1 MTSNPT
7 SHPWL
12 EHAAPYALGAL
23 DESDRVS
30 FEAHLASCSVCAAE
44 VRELRDVTGVIAGG
58 IKQLTPPPA
67 LRERI
72 LANARA
78 VRPIAAAA
86 QSAGRAASNV
96 ATSQPPAPSPA
107 RAVEARPSRS
117 AFGTVLPWLAA
128 AAAIV
133 FAVVLGQRYRGE
145 RDARL
150 TAEQSLA
157 SARLT
162 MDSTGAALAS
172 RDSLIASLVAPDVQ
186 AVSVS
191 GTGPSP
197 SARYF
202 LDRRAGRIILA
213 ASSLPPAARGRTY
226 QLWGIETG
234 RPPVGLG
241 TFNTDA
247 NGRAIVTLS
256 VPPGLRVA
264 VTAVTD
270 EPAGGSPQPT
280 TTPFLAATWKSE

>member
-1 MTSNPT
+1 MPRPRNRPR
-7 SHPWL
+7 HHEPGPPRRACQIL
-12 EHAAPYALGAL
+12 
-23 DESDRVS
+23 
-30 FEAHLASCSVCAAE
+30 
-44 VRELRDVTGVIAGG
+44 VR
-58 IKQLTPPPA
+58 
-67 LRERI
+67 
-72 LANARA
+72 
-78 VRPIAAAA
+78 
-86 QSAGRAASNV
+86 
-96 ATSQPPAPSPA
+96 
-107 RAVEARPSRS
+107 
-117 AFGTVLPWLAA
+117 TVLPWLAA

-145 RDARL
+145 RDARV
-150 TAEQSLA
+150 TAEQALA

-172 RDSLIASLVAPDVQ
+172 RDSLIATLVAPDVQ

-202 LDRRAGRIILA
+202 LDRRGGRIVLV
-213 ASSLPPAARGRTY
+213 ASSLPPAASGRTY

-247 NGRAIVTLS
+247 NGRAIVRSRL
-256 VPPGLRVA
+256 PPGLRVA

-280 TTPFLAATWKSE
+280 TAPFLAATWKSE